1 MANETNYYFS
11 ELIAWKEDTENTI
24 PTSPKGIV
32 VAGLIQNTVKET
44 QKTET
49 NPTLNNGGQASKKD
63 RGTSDYAG
71 NLECKTMG
79 DIMPFI
85 ATHTFGEAG
94 SKAELTSEAWVTATA
109 YSAFDEFDSTLDVV
123 NKVIKHTNGTN
134 MLVCYKAGTSG
145 ATEPDLTGYGTTI
158 KNGDK
163 IVDGTTTWIV
173 RPLLYKYTGE
183 SESCLPSFGF
193 EVKGTS
199 GCGTA
204 TYFKKR
210 FQQAYMQSF
219 EISKTSGQIIHK
231 YAIPVIAG
239 YATDNE
245 SNDSF
250 ESIVD
255 VAGYTSQT
263 MTDRAF
269 GYDDCMVQFDD
280 LEPVNSR
287 NFRMMINRNISLE
300 DATKRNTKIS
310 NIPQMT
316 VEGEVSLKF
325 TKEQY
330 AKSYDNE
337 ASEIKVLCGKSNGDV
352 CHITFPYVERD
363 RMDPDWSTNEPAYLT
378 TPLTASGD
386 NTTKTFTYA
395 LISELDY
402 D

>member
-1 MANETNYYFS
+1 MANETNYYFNQ
-11 ELIAWKEDTENTI
+11 LIAWKEDEENTI
-24 PTSPKGIV
+24 PSNPKGIV
-32 VAGLIQNTVKET
+32 VSGLIQNTVKET
-44 QKTET
+44 QKSET

-94 SKAELTSEAWVTATA
+94 SKALLTSEAWVTATA

-123 NKVIKHTNGTN
+123 NKVVAHTNGVN

-145 ATEPDLTGYGTTI
+145 ATEPTQQDIDDALAG
-158 KNGDK
+158 NGK
-163 IVDGTTTWIV
+163 ITDGTVVWIV
-173 RPLLYKYTGE
+173 RGLLYKYTGE
-183 SESCLPSFGF
+183 SEPCLPSFGF
-193 EVKGTS
+193 EIKGTA
-199 GCGTA
+199 GCGGNVD
-204 TYFKKR
+204 FQKR
-210 FQQAYMQSF
+210 YQQVYMQSF
-219 EISKTSGQIIHK
+219 EMSKSSGQIIHK

-250 ESIVD
+250 TSVVD
-255 VAGYTSQT
+255 ETGYTSQI
-263 MTDRAF
+263 MADNAF
-269 GYDDCMVQFDD
+269 KYDDCMIQFDD

-287 NFRMMINRNISLE
+287 NFRMMINRNITLE

-330 AKSYDNE
+330 LKSYNNE
-337 ASEIKVLCGKSNGDV
+337 SESIKVLCGKANGDV
-352 CHITFPYVERD
+352 CHLTFPYVERD
-363 RMDPDWSTNEPAYLT
+363 RVDPDWSTTEPAYLT